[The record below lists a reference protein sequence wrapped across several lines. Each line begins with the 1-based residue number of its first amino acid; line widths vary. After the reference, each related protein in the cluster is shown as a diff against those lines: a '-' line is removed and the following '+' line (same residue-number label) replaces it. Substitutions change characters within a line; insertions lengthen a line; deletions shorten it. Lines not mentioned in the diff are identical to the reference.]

1 MQYLYD
7 EYGEMTPEQ
16 IMDKEEEIK
25 HFVLDHIQLISTVFN
40 VITIHTDLCELP
52 GEIITDSSMVK
63 IGYIVM
69 NIARVFKDSLVQWN
83 DKSTVDKTWKTFQIH
98 FRKA

>member
-7 EYGEMTPEQ
+7 EYGKMTPEQ

-98 FRKA
+98 F